1 MLALF
6 AELREVMD
14 GARFE
19 PSRFEPRNS
28 EAFFKLDMAIPLLVV
43 LVAGSW
49 LSRRSV

>member
-14 GARFE
+14 GARP